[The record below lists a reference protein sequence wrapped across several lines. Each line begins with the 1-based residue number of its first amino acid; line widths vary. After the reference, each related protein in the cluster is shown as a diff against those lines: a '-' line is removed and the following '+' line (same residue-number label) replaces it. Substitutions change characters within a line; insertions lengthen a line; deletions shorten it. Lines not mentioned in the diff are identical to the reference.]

1 MKVTKGVFIGFIFGF
16 IFSLLISL
24 VFMLFAQGMAGG
36 ITSLTGESWLYYATV
51 IPFILTFML
60 LGGYFANRET
70 VSNKKLWLISL
81 LSAFFV
87 TLYSGTI
94 GALFGEWVVRGG
106 SFITPTESGYTGV
119 NFEGT
124 LTWGLVYAFV
134 LLPLTTPVARLL
146 IQAFLELLKKMKFS
160 KLLY

>member
-1 MKVTKGVFIGFIFGF
+1 MKRTKGMFIGFIFGF
-16 IFSLLISL
+16 ILSLLISL

-36 ITSLTGESWLYYATV
+36 VLSLTGEMWLYYATIV
-51 IPFILTFML
+51 PFIVTFMI
-60 LGGYFANRET
+60 LGAYFAKRET

-106 SFITPTESGYTGV
+106 SFITPTEGGYTSV

-124 LTWGLVYAFV
+124 WFWGFVYAFV

-146 IQAFLELLKKMKFS
+146 IQGFLELLKKMKLN
-160 KLLY
+160 K

>member
-1 MKVTKGVFIGFIFGF
+1 MKITKGVFIGFIFGF
-16 IFSLLISL
+16 IFSLFTSL
-24 VFMLFAQGMAGG
+24 VFMFFAQASAGG
-36 ITSLTGESWLYYATV
+36 VTSLTGESWLYYATV
-51 IPFILTFML
+51 VPFIVTFMI
-60 LGGYFANRET
+60 LGAYFTKRKT

-106 SFITPTESGYTGV
+106 SFITPIEGGYTSV
-119 NFEGT
+119 NFDGT
-124 LTWGLVYAFV
+124 LFWGLVYAFV

-146 IQAFLELLKKMKFS
+146 IQGFLELLKKMKLN
-160 KLLY
+160 K

>member
-1 MKVTKGVFIGFIFGF
+1 MKRTKGMFIGFMFGF
-16 IFSLLISL
+16 IFSLLTSL

-36 ITSLTGESWLYYATV
+36 VTSFTGESWLYFATI
-51 IPFILTFML
+51 IPFIVTFII
-60 LGGYFANRET
+60 LGGYFAKRET

-81 LSAFFV
+81 LSAFLV

-106 SFITPTESGYTGV
+106 RFSVPLEGGGYVGV
-119 NFEGT
+119 NFDGIWF
-124 LTWGLVYAFV
+124 WGFVYAFV

-146 IQAFLELLKKMKFS
+146 IQGFLELLKKMKLN
-160 KLLY
+160 K